1 MVEEWG
7 SLAGLWDPP
16 NLYGFMGKKWEK
28 STGKLMVD
36 ESFTLPKIRKIETG
50 S

>member
-1 MVEEWG
+1 VGEPGGAMG
-7 SLAGLWDPP
+7 PSI
-16 NLYGFMGKKWEK
+16 LYGFMGKKWKK
-28 STGKLMVD
+28 STGKLMVY